1 MLVISGFH
9 SCVGGC
15 NGCLNLDNISNNGLE
30 DAVSKIEQFYS
41 ENNIGQENISRA
53 DIWSLAAVLAVQAGY
68 FNQENT

>member
-1 MLVISGFH
+1 M
-9 SCVGGC
+9 GGC

>member
-1 MLVISGFH
+1 M
-9 SCVGGC
+9 GGC

-68 FNQENT
+68 LNQPNT